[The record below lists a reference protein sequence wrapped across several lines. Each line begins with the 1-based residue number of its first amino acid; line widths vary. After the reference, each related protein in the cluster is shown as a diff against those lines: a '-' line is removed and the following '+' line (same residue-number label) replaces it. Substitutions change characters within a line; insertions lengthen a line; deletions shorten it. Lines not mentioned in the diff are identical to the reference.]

1 MEDRKLTATRQ
12 PRIVIIGAGPGGIG
26 AAIRLQQA
34 GFDDFVILE
43 KSDGVG
49 GTWQHNRY
57 PGAEC
62 DVPSHL
68 YSFSFEPKADWSKPY
83 ARQPE
88 IRAYVQACVARHDL
102 EPRLRLNTE
111 VRRAAWS
118 DTHTRWR
125 VETTGGEAFEADA
138 VISALGMFNHLNWPE
153 IPGLEDFAGTSFH
166 SARWNHDHDL
176 SGETVGVIGSAAS
189 AVQFVP
195 EIAPRVRQ
203 LYLYQRSANWVLP
216 KEDDP
221 YTPEQI
227 EAFRTDPDLLRRS
240 REEFLANIEGLVY
253 FNDPERVRA
262 CEQAGLKAISAVT
275 DPELRRKLTPKE
287 PWGCKRP
294 LFANP
299 YYPTFNRANVELV
312 TDSIERITADAVVT
326 SGGQAR
332 RVDTLILAT
341 GFQTTRFLSAIE
353 VVGREGLELEKA
365 WSDGAQAY
373 LGITTRGFPN
383 LFMLY
388 GPNTNQGSI
397 LYMIECQ
404 LEYVLRQLG
413 RLRDEG
419 LAWLDVRPEVMQRYN
434 DEIQRDIA
442 GVEVWQAGCT
452 HYYSSPSGR
461 VVTQWPHSM
470 GEYRARTAR
479 PDPEAYEVVVAPS
492 GQTR

>member
-1 MEDRKLTATRQ
+1 MEERQLSATRQ
-12 PRIVIIGAGPGGIG
+12 LRIVIIGAGPGGICAG
-26 AAIRLQQA
+26 VRLRRA

-43 KSDGVG
+43 KSGSVG
-49 GTWQHNRY
+49 GTWEHNGY

-83 ARQPE
+83 GRQPE
-88 IRAYVQACVARHDL
+88 IRAYMQACVKRHGL
-102 EPRLRLNTE
+102 EPQLRLNTE
-111 VRRAAWS
+111 VRSAVWCDA
-118 DTHTRWR
+118 TARWR
-125 VETTGGEAFEADA
+125 VETAGGEVLEADA
-138 VISALGMFNHLNWPE
+138 VISAMGMFNELHWPD
-153 IPGLEDFAGTSFH
+153 IPGLESFAGTQFH
-166 SARWNHDHDL
+166 SARWDHDHDL
-176 SGETVGVIGSAAS
+176 SGETVGVIGSTAS

-195 EIAPRVRQ
+195 EIAPGVER

-227 EAFRTDPDLLRRS
+227 EAFRADPELLRRS
-240 REEFLANIEGLVY
+240 REKFLENIEGLVY
-253 FNDPERVRA
+253 FNDPERRRA
-262 CEQAGLKAISAVT
+262 AEETGLKAISVVS
-275 DPELRRKLTPKE
+275 DPELRRKLTPNE

-299 YYPTFNRANVELV
+299 YYPTFNRPNIELV
-312 TDSIERITADAVVT
+312 TDPIERITTDAIV
-326 SGGQAR
+326 SSDGKAR

-353 VVGREGLELEKA
+353 VVGRGGHRLDEA

-373 LGITTRGFPN
+373 LGITTSGFPN
-383 LFMLY
+383 LFILY

-404 LEYVLRQLG
+404 VDYVLRQLQ

-419 LAWLDVRPEVMQRYN
+419 LAWLDVRPDVMERYN
-434 DEIQRDIA
+434 ADIQRDIA
-442 GVEVWQAGCT
+442 GVEVWQAGCSN
-452 HYYSSPSGR
+452 YYRSPSGR

-470 GEYRARTAR
+470 AEYRERTAR
-479 PDPEAYEVVVAPS
+479 PDPEAYAVAVA
-492 GQTR
+492 G